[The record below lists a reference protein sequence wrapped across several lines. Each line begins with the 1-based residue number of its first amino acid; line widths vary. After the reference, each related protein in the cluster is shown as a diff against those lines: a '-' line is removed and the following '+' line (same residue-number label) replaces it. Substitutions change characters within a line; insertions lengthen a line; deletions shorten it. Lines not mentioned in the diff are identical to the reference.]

1 MLGGANS
8 LTHWYW
14 PPALGDIEAISARE
28 ATTGIVRI
36 QVARKS
42 QMVPWVVYQYDVVVE
57 RVAGLLS
64 ARPPL
69 MRENVL
75 VVS

>member
-42 QMVPWVVYQYDVVVE
+42 QIVPFE
-57 RVAGLLS
+57 RDY
-64 ARPPL
+64 
-69 MRENVL
+69 VL
-75 VVS
+75 VWCTL

>member
-14 PPALGDIEAISARE
+14 PPALGDMDAISAKL

-36 QVARKS
+36 QVARNS
-42 QMVPWVVYQYDVVVE
+42 HTVPC
-57 RVAGLLS
+57 
-64 ARPPL
+64 
-69 MRENVL
+69 
-75 VVS
+75 